1 MSTPYQ
7 LRSVY
12 IYRFRQQCGSGK
24 HPTYKDRRLPILPQF
39 FVHLIEMDW
48 EPSKAS
54 PPLGPDRERSV
65 MVAVES
71 LHESSV
77 EAVSVVEVLEAVVE
91 LVTPEEEAPQKR

>member
-1 MSTPYQ
+1 
-7 LRSVY
+7 
-12 IYRFRQQCGSGK
+12 
-24 HPTYKDRRLPILPQF
+24 
-39 FVHLIEMDW
+39 MDW
-48 EPSKAS
+48 EPSKVS

-71 LHESSV
+71 LHEFSV